1 MKKQISD
8 KQQKAN
14 MKNALNG
21 GVKTPE
27 GKNIV
32 RFNARKHGILAS
44 LITDYEDDFYKK
56 YLNELFEEFQPN
68 TLIEQILVERIA
80 LHYLKLYRVA
90 KAESEFIKGC
100 LSAKSDFYDF
110 DKIILGKDFV
120 PAINQIDVE
129 NLAGIYG
136 RYETSIENKLY
147 RAIRELKSYKDT

>member
-1 MKKQISD
+1 MKKKISD

-14 MKNALNG
+14 MNNALKG

-27 GKNIV
+27 GKDIV

-44 LITDYEDDFYKK
+44 LVADYEDDFYKK
-56 YLNELFEEFQPN
+56 YIHELFEEFQPN

-90 KAESEFIKGC
+90 KAESEFIKSC
-100 LSAKSDFYDF
+100 LTATNDFNDF
-110 DKIILGKDFV
+110 DKIILGKSFV